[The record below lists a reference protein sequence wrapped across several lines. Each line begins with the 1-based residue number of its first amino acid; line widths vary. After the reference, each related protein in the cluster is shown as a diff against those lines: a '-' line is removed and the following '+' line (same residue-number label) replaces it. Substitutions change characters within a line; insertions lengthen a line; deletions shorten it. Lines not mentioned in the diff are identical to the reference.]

1 MVVRLV
7 RLKFAPE
14 HVAEFLAFYAECEP
28 TIRHQEGC
36 LALSLLRETGDPT
49 AFATWSTWES
59 GRDLQRYRRSEFFRG
74 FWPRVKSLLR
84 EPADAVSYDALTG
97 DAIPDFHP
105 QPTHGAQLTPLEVE

>member
-36 LALSLLRETGDPT
+36 LALSLLRETC
-49 AFATWSTWES
+49 
-59 GRDLQRYRRSEFFRG
+59 
-74 FWPRVKSLLR
+74 LLYT
-84 EPADAVSYDALTG
+84 SQG
-97 DAIPDFHP
+97 
-105 QPTHGAQLTPLEVE
+105 